1 MDQSIEN
8 KKQFKIRLLNFYNS
22 NKVKI
27 YFVLFV
33 LILTLIS
40 FSFLKY
46 KNEKNNI
53 LVGEKYVKAGLY
65 LSSNQTDK
73 SKELYEEIIYS
84 KNNFYSILS
93 LNVLLEKKLITDKEK
108 ILELFEIV
116 EKSIS
121 LKNQKDLI
129 ALKKALYIIKEVDIQ
144 IGNDLLKELINKD
157 SPLKPIAQ
165 EILKQ

>member
-108 ILELFEIV
+108 ILEFFEIV

-165 EILKQ
+165 EILK